1 VKFREKGESS
11 MSKFL
16 REAIEKKKQFYMK
29 RLLEAGI
36 YKESDL
42 CLHQLTLSELEQIY
56 INHINRKKA
65 TGDFLDYL

>member
-1 VKFREKGESS
+1 

-16 REAIEKKKQFYMK
+16 REAVEKKKQFYMK

-42 CLHQLTLSELEQIY
+42 RLYQLTLSELKQIY
-56 INHINRKKA
+56 QSYQSKKA
-65 TGDFLDYL
+65 TGDFLD